1 MEVVHRC
8 CCGLDVH
15 KRTVVACLRRVDADG
30 RPRKELRTFG
40 TMTDDLLALADW
52 LRLTD
57 CTRVAM
63 ESTGVYWKPVYN
75 LLEGQ
80 CTVLVVNAQHIKAV
94 PGRKTD
100 LKDAE
105 WIADLLQHGLL
116 RASFIPDRPQRELR
130 DLTRTRTI
138 LIDERTAVI
147 NRVQQVL
154 EDANIKLAGVA
165 TSSMGLSGRA
175 MLAALLAGTTDPAT
189 LAELALGKLRKKRD
203 ALTRALSGRFSE
215 HHRLLLTTHLAHL
228 DFLEEEIER
237 LSAAITARLHPF
249 EEELTRL
256 DTIPGV
262 DRRTAEVLLAE
273 IGADM
278 ARFPT
283 AGHLASWAGMCPGN
297 HESGGK
303 RKGGKTRKG
312 SEWLRRALVQAAHGA
327 ARTKQEGRTRLA
339 RRYRQLLVRRGK
351 QRAAVA
357 VGHQI
362 LVTAYHM
369 LRRQEDYTAVAPA
382 ALDERRRAQTRLR
395 AVSQLRQLGFE
406 VTLTPKEA
414 AA

>member
-1 MEVVHRC
+1 MERVHRC

-15 KRTVVACLRRVDADG
+15 KQTVVACLLRTDTAGRRS
-30 RPRKELRTFG
+30 KELRTFG
-40 TMTDDLLALADW
+40 TMTDELLTLADW
-52 LRLTD
+52 LRAAD
-57 CTRVAM
+57 CTQVAM

-80 CTVLVVNAQHIKAV
+80 CAVLVVNAQHIKAV

-116 RASFIPDRPQRELR
+116 RGSFIPDRPQRELR
-130 DLTRTRTI
+130 DLTRTRTT
-138 LIDERTAVI
+138 LSDERTAVI
-147 NRVQQVL
+147 NRVQKVL

-165 TSSMGLSGRA
+165 SNVVGVSGRA

-189 LAELALGKLRKKRD
+189 LAELAVGKLRKKRD
-203 ALTRALSGRFSE
+203 VLARALSGRFGD
-215 HHRLLLTTHLAHL
+215 HHRRRLTTHLAHI
-228 DFLEEEIER
+228 DFLDEEIDQ
-237 LSAAITARLHPF
+237 LSAAIAERLRPYA
-249 EEELTRL
+249 EELRRL

-297 HESGGK
+297 HESAGK

-312 SEWLRRALVQAAHGA
+312 SKWLRRALVQAAHGA

-339 RRYRQLLVRRGK
+339 QRYRQLVVRRGK

-362 LVTAYHM
+362 LVTAYH
-369 LRRQEDYTAVAPA
+369 LLQRQEDYGEVTPA
-382 ALDERRRAQTRLR
+382 ALDERRRTQARLR
-395 AVSQLRQLGFE
+395 AVQQLRQLAFE
-406 VTLTPKEA
+406 VTLAPTEA